1 MRATKTKAKAVTL
14 PVIHATIAEKS
25 WDVNVISQTKNTV
38 LAYVDDLIAA
48 RIADPRF
55 RPGMIQQKVQLE
67 LALSLVLAREK
78 AQMSRSQLAERT
90 NISERIISQIENGD
104 GNPSLQTLVRLS
116 IALQQPLS
124 VTVGHSL

>member
-1 MRATKTKAKAVTL
+1 M
-14 PVIHATIAEKS
+14 
-25 WDVNVISQTKNTV
+25 ISQTKNTV
-38 LAYVDDLIAA
+38 SAYVDDLIAE
-48 RIADPRF
+48 RMVDPRF

-116 IALQQPLS
+116 IALHQPLS
-124 VTVGHSL
+124 VTFSHSL

>member
-1 MRATKTKAKAVTL
+1 MAL
-14 PVIHATIAEKS
+14 PGIHATIAEKS

-90 NISERIISQIENGD
+90 NLSERIISQIENGD

-116 IALQQPLS
+116 IALHQPLS
-124 VTVGHSL
+124 VTFGHLL